1 MNALE
6 LDTSSYLTED
16 QLADRWNV
24 SKRTLQGHRY
34 RDKGQP
40 LAAMSGPPWVSIG
53 GSVRYRLCDVAA
65 YEARNHST
73 ARCGS

>member
-1 MNALE
+1 MKTVDNNA
-6 LDTSSYLTED
+6 SSYLIED
-16 QLADRWNV
+16 ELADRWNV

-40 LAAMSGPPWVSIG
+40 LQAMSGPPWVFIG
-53 GSVRYRLCDVAA
+53 GAVRYRLCDVAA

-73 ARCGS
+73 ARCCS